1 MKRLLSY
8 GLLAVALLAPA
19 PGVAQDFDKLVDSV
33 ETFYREKQDFSAL
46 FEQTVTRAHLPDRPV
61 VKKGKVYFK
70 KPGMMRWDYE
80 EPDKVFY
87 VSDGEHLFNY
97 IPESKLVYKLEVKD
111 SELFYALRFLYGEG
125 SLRDEFDLAAGKAD
139 GDLRVIIVKPK
150 SSQHNF
156 QELKLLVA
164 AEEPRIAGTEI
175 LDPAGN
181 VSRLTFLKTSYDP
194 LPDNGFKFKVPPGV
208 QVEDLSAPVDPPKP

>member
-1 MKRLLSY
+1 MKRLIIH
-8 GLLAVALLAPA
+8 GLLAVALLAPS
-19 PGVAQDFDKLVDSV
+19 PGAAQEFDKLVDSV

-80 EPDKVFY
+80 EPEKVFY

>member
-1 MKRLLSY
+1 MKQLIIHN
-8 GLLAVALLAPA
+8 LLAVALLAPA
-19 PGVAQDFDKLVDSV
+19 TGAAQEFDKLVDSV
-33 ETFYREKQDFSAL
+33 EAFYRDNQNFSAL

-111 SELFYALRFLYGEG
+111 SEMFYALRFLYGEG
-125 SLRDEFDLAAGKAD
+125 SLRDEFDLTAGKPE
-139 GDLRVIIVKPK
+139 GELRVIIVKPK

-156 QELKLLVA
+156 QQLKLLVHA
-164 AEEPRIAGTEI
+164 QESNIAGTEI

-181 VSRLTFLKTSYDP
+181 ISRITFLKTSYEEHP
-194 LPDNGFKFKVPPGV
+194 EKGIKLTPPPGV
-208 QVEDLSAPVDPPKP
+208 QVEDLSAPAEPPKP